1 MMSLEWLGIYLA
13 LGMFVGFMA
22 GLLGIGGG
30 GILVPILVSIFT
42 YQGFA
47 PEHVVHLA
55 LGTALACMIITA
67 SASLRAHAKKR
78 TVHWP
83 LALGLAPG
91 ILLGAFLM
99 GRFAIAIN
107 PLVIAVFFAVFMALI
122 ALQMLMNWQP
132 KNLLNHVLT
141 YIGGGLARQKCNKVK
156 TGTPAVKPA
165 ARAIKPSQLI
175 LVGAGIGAISAL
187 ATVGGGFLTLSYLSY
202 QNIDIKKAIG
212 TSSAIGLA
220 IAIAGTLG
228 YMATHTPQ
236 TINAQA
242 VWGFV
247 HWPAFCVIGLSSV
260 LAAPVGV
267 RCATYLA
274 PIYLKRT
281 FALVSILL
289 SAKMFYA
296 VL

>member
-30 GILVPILVSIFT
+30 GILVPILVSIFS

-47 PEHVVHLA
+47 PEHIVHLA
-55 LGTALACMIITA
+55 LGTTLACMIITA

-78 TVHWP
+78 TLHWP

-107 PLVIAVFFAVFMALI
+107 PQAIAIFFAVFMSFI

-132 KNLLNHVLT
+132 KT
-141 YIGGGLARQKCNKVK
+141 APGPISSR
-156 TGTPAVKPA
+156 
-165 ARAIKPSQLI
+165 QLI
-175 LVGAGIGAISAL
+175 LAGAGIGALSSL
-187 ATVGGGFLTLSYLSY
+187 ATVGGGFLTLSYLTY
-202 QNIDIKKAIG
+202 KNIDIKKAIG

-228 YMATHTPQ
+228 YMATPAT
-236 TINAQA
+236 AA
-242 VWGFV
+242 VNSPVIFGFV
-247 HWPAFCVIGLSSV
+247 HWPAFGVIGFSSI
-260 LAAPVGV
+260 LAAPWGV
-267 RCATYLA
+267 ALAAKLA
-274 PIYLKRT
+274 PIYLKRC
-281 FALVSILL
+281 FAFISILL
-289 SAKMFYA
+289 AIKMLWSTF
-296 VL
+296 